1 MQLRDFLRVPTNL
14 LVLDVG
20 GTFLKLARVELP
32 SLTISKFVREEM
44 PSPKSDT
51 DGRVSYRIS
60 ELRPLMARAKIAL
73 RDLSDDQS
81 VAVAITGQMHGAALC
96 GWDEP
101 NGEVICWRDS
111 LTCRSSGVEVR
122 ASDQVS
128 KVIGDETRVRLGNEL
143 REGLPI
149 ATLTAR
155 RTRGE
160 LRSGQFRSILALFA
174 EGLTGQWCGSV
185 HPTDAAASGL
195 ADVANVTWARD
206 VIDLLGFGGI
216 ELPDIA
222 AGPTTVGTFDGLP
235 VTAPIGDHQA
245 ALLGSQ
251 LPSGAM
257 SLNIAT
263 GGQVSA
269 ISDSEP
275 GRWQV
280 RPYFSGRYI
289 RTITHIPSGRAM
301 NALLALLFEGEAQS
315 VSAGWA
321 WIAANTRNLLEVPPA
336 SVNASPSFFPS
347 VAGECGALTNLSE
360 ENMTRA
366 NVIASCASSIVDLFY
381 EYSHLIGGG
390 HALNDVIVTGGLG
403 TRSGLFR
410 SLLRQ
415 RFEGQTL
422 DFVNEEDAAVLG
434 AARFTWN
441 YTQN

>member
-32 SLTISKFVREEM
+32 SLTISGFVREEM

-128 KVIGDETRVRLGNEL
+128 KVVGDETRVRLGNEL

-174 EGLTGQWCGSV
+174 EGLTGRWCGSV

-263 GGQVSA
+263 GGQVST

-275 GRWQV
+275 GKWQV
-280 RPYFSGRYI
+280 RPYFSERYI
-289 RTITHIPSGRAM
+289 RTVTHIPSGRAM
-301 NALLALLFEGEAQS
+301 NALLALLFEGEVQS

-321 WIAANTRNLLEVPPA
+321 WINANTRNLLEGTSGA
-336 SVNASPSFFPS
+336 VNASPSFFPS

-360 ENMTRA
+360 RNMTRA
-366 NVIASCASSIVDLFY
+366 NVIAACASSIVDLFY

-390 HALNDVIVTGGLG
+390 HDFNDVIVTGGLG
-403 TRSGLFR
+403 TRSDLFR

-415 RFEGQTL
+415 RFDGQTL
-422 DFVNEEDAAVLG
+422 DFVDEEDSAVLG
-434 AARFTWN
+434 AARFAWG